1 MGVEYRG
8 QLCIGYTKDE
18 LETVVHANLHM
29 FEGVD
34 IDDMSSREKA
44 EVFGFGNFA
53 PYYDADMADRIYGWT
68 VARSDDYSATRI
80 TLDRFKKIDQM
91 TQEMID
97 EFGLV
102 PSVYIMAEGT

>member
-8 QLCIGYTKDE
+8 QLCIGYSQDE
-18 LETVVHANLHM
+18 LNDLVTINKHM

-34 IDDMSSREKA
+34 TDDMSSREKA
-44 EVFGFGNFA
+44 EVFGFGSYA

-68 VARSDDYSATRI
+68 IARSDDYSATKI